1 MRGEVAGLIEAH
13 QRAGHFVDVAGVRTF
28 VRDEGSGPVP
38 VVCVHGVPVS
48 SFLWRRL
55 LPELAGRGLRGVA
68 PDLPG
73 LGLSAR
79 PAHFDYS
86 WTGLGHHLAATL
98 DALDVDRF
106 HLVVH
111 DIGGPVGFEVAAR
124 APERVASL
132 TILNTMIEAHTFRR
146 PPPMKP
152 FAWPVLD
159 RLWLAAGR
167 GPVFRLLM
175 RLTGLSPDSPTT
187 DTEIDVHQRLLF
199 GPDGARAFRRI
210 MRGFETTRAKTDLY
224 ASAVSGTRYPVGPVG
239 RGRSVPHA
247 EQTRPDRGTPGRA
260 RGADGVTRPGTS
272 FPKTV
277 MWSSPITSS
286 RSRGAPRPADM
297 AAQLP
302 LHQLV
307 AVWEGRSSIPPA
319 RWQGDFAGT
328 TQPTEPVP

>member
-187 DTEIDVHQRLLF
+187 DAEIDVHQRLLF

-224 ASAVSGTRYPVGPVG
+224 ASAVSGTRYPVQVLWGADDPFLTLNKHGRIAARLAGLEGPTAL
-239 RGRSVPHA
+239 RGRHFVPEDSYVELADHIVA
-247 EQTRPDRGTPGRA
+247 LTGRA
-260 RGADGVTRPGTS
+260 
-272 FPKTV
+272 
-277 MWSSPITSS
+277 
-286 RSRGAPRPADM
+286 
-297 AAQLP
+297 
-302 LHQLV
+302 
-307 AVWEGRSSIPPA
+307 EA
-319 RWQGDFAGT
+319 R
-328 TQPTEPVP
+328 